1 MTAPSLHVSIEEL
14 ELEGIDP
21 AARFEFARG
30 LESELALLV
39 LGGGVPPGLL
49 AGRAELAPL
58 AVEPLGVAAPAD
70 LGRAVAR
77 ALYAG
82 WR

>member
-1 MTAPSLHVSIEEL
+1 MTPPSLNLSIEEL

-21 AARFEFARG
+21 AGRFEFARG
-30 LESELALLV
+30 LESELAQLV
-39 LGGGVPPGLL
+39 LNEGVPPGLL

-58 AVEPLGVAAPAD
+58 SVEPPAAAAPAD